1 MKIAVVGMG
10 FVGATV
16 AAGFAEKGHDVVGIE
31 NNPERYDSFRNGIVP
46 FFEPHLEPLVQKNLA
61 EGRLRIVQNTE
72 EGIQDPALEVI
83 LLAVGTP
90 PKEDGRP
97 DLKYMKI
104 AATEIAKSLDHHVVI
119 AEKSTVPIRTGEWLK
134 KVLGEHIKCDFDIA
148 ACPEFLRES
157 TAVYDFFN
165 PDRIVIGTETE
176 QAYETLR
183 RLYRSIGDNVN
194 ILPRMTVADAE
205 MTKHSSNMRL
215 YLELAVTY
223 LMSQT
228 GDALGFNCERVLYAM
243 GMDHRIGPYFKK
255 PGPGAGGFCLRKD
268 LEALISIC
276 RDAGIDT
283 GLFEQIIKI
292 DDSQRR
298 YVVDKVEKMLGG
310 DLNGRRVG
318 VLGLSFK
325 KDTSDVRYS
334 PAIDIIQM
342 MQHKG
347 AKIIAYDPKAMNEAR
362 KILPG
367 IMYCGDAYEVAGKSE
382 VLAVLTE
389 WDEFTNLNKMRIKE
403 GTNKIV
409 DARNIFDPVIMKQ
422 LGFEYDSLGRPMKSY
437 AAQ

>member
-1 MKIAVVGMG
+1 MNIVVVGQG
-10 FVGATV
+10 FVGTTV
-16 AAGFAEKGHDVVGIE
+16 GAGFAEKGNSVTAVE
-31 NNPERYDSFRNGIVP
+31 NDPERYNLLRQGILP
-46 FFEPHLEPLVQKNLA
+46 FYEPELEQMVQKNMA
-61 EGRLRIVQNTE
+61 EGRLRIVQNTAD
-72 EGIQDPALEVI
+72 GIKDPDLEVI

-97 DLKYMKI
+97 DLKYMEI
-104 AATEIAKSLDHHVVI
+104 AAREIAKSLDHHVVI

-157 TAVYDFFN
+157 TAVHDFFN

-194 ILPRMTVADAE
+194 ILPRMAVGDAE
-205 MTKHSSNMRL
+205 MTKHASNMRL

-228 GDALGFNCERVLYAM
+228 GDALGFNCERVLNAM
-243 GMDHRIGPYFKK
+243 GMDKRIGPYFKK

-276 RDAGIDT
+276 KDAGVDT

-310 DLNGRRVG
+310 DLNGKRVG

-334 PAIDIIQM
+334 PAIEIIQM
-342 MQHKG
+342 LQRKG
-347 AKIIAYDPKAMNEAR
+347 AKIIAYDPKAMNEAKR
-362 KILPG
+362 VLLDVE
-367 IMYCGDAYEVAGKSE
+367 YCTDAYEVARQSE
-382 VLAVLTE
+382 AIAVLTE
-389 WDEFTNLNKMRIKE
+389 WDEFTNLNKMRIRQ
-403 GTNKIV
+403 GTHRII
-409 DARNIFDPVIMKQ
+409 DARNIFDPAIMKQ

-437 AAQ
+437 AA

>member
-1 MKIAVVGMG
+1 MKIAVVGLG

-16 AAGFAEKGHDVVGIE
+16 AAGFAEKGHSVVGIE
-31 NNPERYDSFRNGIVP
+31 NNEERYTSFRQGIVP
-46 FFEPHLEPLVQKNLA
+46 FYEPQLESLVQKNLA
-61 EGRLRIVQNTE
+61 EGRLRIVQNTA
-72 EGIQDPALEVI
+72 EGIQDEDLEVI

-97 DLKYMKI
+97 DLKYMET
-104 AATEIAKSLDHHVVI
+104 AAREIAKSLEHHVVI

-134 KVLGEHIKCDFDIA
+134 KVLSEHIKCGFDIA

-176 QAYETLR
+176 QAYATLR

-194 ILPRMTVADAE
+194 ILPQMAVGDAE
-205 MTKHSSNMRL
+205 MTKHASNMRL

-228 GDALGFNCERVLYAM
+228 GDALGFNCERVLNAM
-243 GMDHRIGPYFKK
+243 GLDRRIGPYFKK

-268 LEALISIC
+268 LDALISIC
-276 RDAGIDT
+276 KDAGIDT

-292 DDSQRR
+292 DDSQRK
-298 YVVDKVEKMLGG
+298 YVVDKIEKMLGG
-310 DLNGRRVG
+310 NLEGKRVG

-334 PAIDIIQM
+334 PAIEIIRVLQR
-342 MQHKG
+342 KG
-347 AKIIAYDPKAMNEAR
+347 AEVIAYDPKAMNEAR
-362 KILPG
+362 KILPD
-367 IMYCGDAYEVAGKSE
+367 IKYCTDAYEVARQSE
-382 VLAVLTE
+382 AIAMLTE
-389 WDEFTNLNKMRIKE
+389 WDEFTNLNKMRIRQ
-403 GTNKIV
+403 GTNKII
-409 DARNIFDPVIMKQ
+409 DARNIFDPVIMRQ
-422 LGFEYDSLGRPMKSY
+422 LGFEYDSLGRPWQSFK
-437 AAQ
+437 